1 MWYSSETCFN
11 TPSTVGFVSM
21 QDFLPAACGR
31 YCIGSQLLKSE
42 KSAFQKGQSISSRRE
57 LRRRRLAWILLVGYG
72 LVASGLPL
80 PVGVSTH
87 AAAHTPA
94 GKRLAVKDRSRPFPC
109 MDKPCGCASAEQCF
123 ANCCCSTPRERLA
136 WARSHRVEPAVVA
149 SLERLNSHETPQLE
163 SLQKSCCID
172 KNTIAPQPF
181 ENVCFEIVSEDS
193 FAGCAHDQK
202 SIENL
207 ENRLNP
213 DGSQTKDST
222 DEQSRSSTTVNLQ
235 AMLAC
240 GGIAGQWI
248 ATGALLLPRIVSLS
262 VVATNPWIAVI
273 LSNEAAFSPAYA
285 PALPPPRLS
294 FLFA

>member
-1 MWYSSETCFN
+1 
-11 TPSTVGFVSM
+11 M
-21 QDFLPAACGR
+21 QIFLPAACGR
-31 YCIGSQLLKSE
+31 YCIGSQILKSV
-42 KSAFQKGQSISSRRE
+42 KSAFQKGQSTSSRRE

-72 LVASGLPL
+72 LVASGFSL

-123 ANCCCSTPRERLA
+123 ANCCCNSAHERLA
-136 WARSHRVEPAVVA
+136 WARSHRVEPAVAA
-149 SLERLNSHETPQLE
+149 SLERRISQETSLE

-172 KNTIAPQPF
+172 KNTIAPQPIK
-181 ENVCFEIVSEDS
+181 NDRFEIVSEDP
-193 FAGCAHDQK
+193 FAGCAHDHNAIK
-202 SIENL
+202 NL

-213 DGSQTKDST
+213 DGSQTKDSS

-248 ATGALLLPRIVSLS
+248 ATGIVLLPRIVSLS

-273 LSNEAAFSPAYA
+273 LSNEAALSPAYA

>member
-1 MWYSSETCFN
+1 MWYSSENCFN

-21 QDFLPAACGR
+21 QVFPPAACGR
-31 YCIGSQLLKSE
+31 HCIDSQLLKSE

-149 SLERLNSHETPQLE
+149 SLERRISQETPQLE
-163 SLQKSCCID
+163 SLQNLAASTKIQSLRSPL
-172 KNTIAPQPF
+172 KMSVSRLFQRTLSPVVRTIR
-181 ENVCFEIVSEDS
+181 S
-193 FAGCAHDQK
+193 
-202 SIENL
+202 
-207 ENRLNP
+207 RLRI
-213 DGSQTKDST
+213 SRTDST
-222 DEQSRSSTTVNLQ
+222 LTVRRQKTRPMNNRDRRQ
-235 AMLAC
+235 
-240 GGIAGQWI
+240 Q
-248 ATGALLLPRIVSLS
+248 
-262 VVATNPWIAVI
+262 
-273 LSNEAAFSPAYA
+273 
-285 PALPPPRLS
+285 
-294 FLFA
+294 